1 MSCFHLFLLKKF
13 REKYFFYYIKFNLF
27 IHSLSINSL
36 KSSSHN
42 SFKHRYKK
50 NYLKKIFSGFG
61 HFKLEMEG
69 EGENIP
75 PYKTLN
81 YKKKK
86 EKVKL
91 G

>member
-1 MSCFHLFLLKKF
+1 
-13 REKYFFYYIKFNLF
+13 
-27 IHSLSINSL
+27 
-36 KSSSHN
+36 
-42 SFKHRYKK
+42 
-50 NYLKKIFSGFG
+50 
-61 HFKLEMEG
+61 MEG

-86 EKVKL
+86 EEVKL